1 MFAASSYDNRIC
13 LLFIFL
19 HNPPSRLP
27 LSPGLRLF
35 SFKVTQT
42 FSTALNYR
50 RELYVRDGGGGGG
63 KEEQAENR
71 MILGRKERKAG
82 RAESGTRG
90 SLTTNLRL
98 QTALNSTQPPTM
110 LLAWLCLYQHM
121 RTHTCTRSIKWVA
134 PVLRLS
140 NGCHG
145 VWLGFCFFL
154 WYGGENHIKPYL
166 TLWRF

>member
-1 MFAASSYDNRIC
+1 MFAASLYGNRIC

-27 LSPGLRLF
+27 LGPGLRLF

-50 RELYVRDGGGGGG
+50 RELCVRDGGGVGERGG
-63 KEEQAENR
+63 EEQAENR
-71 MILGRKERKAG
+71 MILGRNG
-82 RAESGTRG
+82 TESGTRG
-90 SLTTNLRL
+90 SLTTDRRL

-110 LLAWLCLYQHM
+110 LLARLCLYEHM
-121 RTHTCTRSIKWVA
+121 RAHTWTHSIKWVA

-140 NGCHG
+140 SGCHG
-145 VWLGFCFFL
+145 VWLGFVLCFFYDTVEKIL
-154 WYGGENHIKPYL
+154 SNRI
-166 TLWRF
+166 